1 MSDKEEKEDCNNITS
16 RQFNGISEQMSNK
29 MVDRICSQIQDDS
42 DGNGPLSTALSTTL
56 AKEVTQIIKSKE
68 GKRKLQTTVFE
79 TIRLALNSSRR
90 NPILLY
96 SLLKN
101 NNNAIK
107 TFIDDLF
114 TRAYDNSNNSNN
126 IKNVGSFL
134 KRLFKILRDPPSDLY
149 NTKTT
154 GGNKTRARRNKS
166 KKRRTRSLR
175 KKQRGGD
182 DPIDMTNSSGVI
194 TSQDCSNCPDDPT
207 LNDLIDGYKDK
218 LVSEMAKNIESDK
231 HDIMERLLNAVRIY
245 TRKNGNHIVT
255 AIINGIGKTII
266 PSDIDNS
273 SKKIIFLQALH
284 AARDEVSL
292 AIYNTNAYFIK
303 SNKAYVFKPTEDDF
317 VNKFMTTIKTT
328 ISKHYE

>member
-101 NNNAIK
+101 NDNEIK
-107 TFIDDLF
+107 QFINVLF
-114 TRAYDNSNNSNN
+114 TRAYDNSNNS
-126 IKNVGSFL
+126 KNVGSFL

-166 KKRRTRSLR
+166 KKRKTRSLR
-175 KKQRGGD
+175 KKQRGGA

>member
-1 MSDKEEKEDCNNITS
+1 MSDKEEKDEKEDCKPFTT
-16 RQFNGISEQMSNK
+16 RQFNKISGELSDK
-29 MVDRICSQIQDDS
+29 MVDRICSQMKDDS
-42 DGNGPLSTALSTTL
+42 DGDGPLSTALSSTL
-56 AKEVTQIIKSKE
+56 AKEVTQIIQSDE
-68 GKRKLQTTVFE
+68 GKQKLQTTVFE

-107 TFIDDLF
+107 TFINDLF

-149 NTKTT
+149 NIKKT

-175 KKQRGGD
+175 KKQRGGT
-182 DPIDMTNSSGVI
+182 DPNIYSSVI
-194 TSQDCSNCPDDPT
+194 LPQDCSKCPENKDLD
-207 LNDLIDGYKDK
+207 DLINEYNNTFVD
-218 LVSEMAKNIESDK
+218 EITKNIKSDK

-245 TRKNGNHIVT
+245 TRKNGNHIVR
-255 AIINGIGKTII
+255 AILDGIGKTII
-266 PSDIDNS
+266 PSDINS

-292 AIYNTNAYFIK
+292 AIYNTNAYFTTE
-303 SNKAYVFKPTEDDF
+303 NKAYVFKPNNKDF
-317 VNKFMTTIKTT
+317 LNKFMTTIKST
-328 ISKHYE
+328 ISKHYK

>member
-1 MSDKEEKEDCNNITS
+1 MSDKEEKEDCKPLTT
-16 RQFNGISEQMSNK
+16 RQFNKISGELSNK
-29 MVDRICSQIQDDS
+29 MVDRICSDISNDS
-42 DGNGPLSTALSTTL
+42 QGKDPLSTALRTTL
-56 AKEVTQIIKSKE
+56 AGEVTRIIQSDE
-68 GKRKLQTTVFE
+68 GKRKLQTIVFE

-101 NNNAIK
+101 NDNEIK
-107 TFIDDLF
+107 QFINVLF

-149 NTKTT
+149 NIKKT

-175 KKQRGGD
+175 KKQRGGA
-182 DPIDMTNSSGVI
+182 DPIDMTNYSGVI

-255 AIINGIGKTII
+255 AIIDGIGKTII

-292 AIYNTNAYFIK
+292 AIYNTNAYFTTE
-303 SNKAYVFKPTEDDF
+303 NKAYVFKPNNKDF
-317 VNKFMTTIKTT
+317 LNKFMTTIKTT

>member
-16 RQFNGISEQMSNK
+16 RQFNGISEQMSDK
-29 MVDRICSQIQDDS
+29 MVDRICSDISNDS
-42 DGNGPLSTALSTTL
+42 QGKDPLSTALSSTL
-56 AKEVTQIIKSKE
+56 ANKVTQIIQSDE

-101 NNNAIK
+101 NNKEISIFIK
-107 TFIDDLF
+107 GLF
-114 TRAYDNSNNSNN
+114 ERAYDNSNNSNN

-149 NTKTT
+149 NIKKT

-175 KKQRGGD
+175 KKQRGG
-182 DPIDMTNSSGVI
+182 VI
-194 TSQDCSNCPDDPT
+194 PPNQSNTSMVISQNCDNCPDDPT
-207 LNDLIDGYKDK
+207 LNNLIDGYKDK

-245 TRKNGNHIVT
+245 TRKNGKYILKS
-255 AIINGIGKTII
+255 IINGIGKTII
-266 PSDIDNS
+266 PSGIDNS

-292 AIYNTNAYFIK
+292 AIYNTNDYFTK
-303 SNKAYVFKPTEDDF
+303 ENNAYVFNPNTNEFLDQ
-317 VNKFMTTIKTT
+317 FMITIKST
-328 ISKHYE
+328 ISKHYK

>member
-1 MSDKEEKEDCNNITS
+1 MSDKEEKEDCKPFTT
-16 RQFNGISEQMSNK
+16 RQFNKISGELSDK
-29 MVDRICSQIQDDS
+29 MVDRICSQMKDDS
-42 DGNGPLSTALSTTL
+42 DGDGPLSTALRTTL
-56 AKEVTQIIKSKE
+56 ADEVTQIIKSKE
-68 GKRKLQTTVFE
+68 GQRKLQTTVFE

-101 NNNAIK
+101 NDNEIK
-107 TFIDDLF
+107 QFINVLF

-149 NTKTT
+149 NIKKT

-175 KKQRGGD
+175 KKQRGGA
-182 DPIDMTNSSGVI
+182 DPNNYSGVI

-245 TRKNGNHIVT
+245 TRKNGKYILKS
-255 AIINGIGKTII
+255 IINGIGKTII
-266 PSDIDNS
+266 PSGIDNS

-292 AIYNTNAYFIK
+292 AIYNTNAYFTTE
-303 SNKAYVFKPTEDDF
+303 NKAYVFKPNNKDF
-317 VNKFMTTIKTT
+317 LNKFMTTIKTT

>member
-1 MSDKEEKEDCNNITS
+1 MSDKEEKEDCKPLTT
-16 RQFNGISEQMSNK
+16 RQFNKISGELSNK
-29 MVDRICSQIQDDS
+29 MVDRICSDISNDS
-42 DGNGPLSTALSTTL
+42 QGKDPLSTALRTTL
-56 AKEVTQIIKSKE
+56 AGEVTRIIQSDE
-68 GKRKLQTTVFE
+68 GKRKLQTIVFE

-101 NNNAIK
+101 NDNEIK
-107 TFIDDLF
+107 QFINVLF
-114 TRAYDNSNNSNN
+114 TRAYDNSNNS
-126 IKNVGSFL
+126 KNVGSFL

-166 KKRRTRSLR
+166 KKRKTRSLR
-175 KKQRGGD
+175 KKQRGGV
-182 DPIDMTNSSGVI
+182 DPIIKPTNSSAVI
-194 TSQDCSNCPDDPT
+194 TTQDCSNCPDDPT

-255 AIINGIGKTII
+255 AIINGIGSTII

-284 AARDEVSL
+284 AAREEVNL
-292 AIYNTNAYFIK
+292 AIHKTNADFTK
-303 SNKAYVFKPTEDDF
+303 ENKAYVFNPKNNDF
-317 VNKFMTTIKTT
+317 VNKFMTTIKST
-328 ISKHYE
+328 ISEHYK

>member
-1 MSDKEEKEDCNNITS
+1 MSDKEKKKDCNNITS
-16 RQFNGISEQMSNK
+16 RQFNEISGELSDK
-29 MVDRICSQIQDDS
+29 MVDRICSQMKDDS
-42 DGNGPLSTALSTTL
+42 DGDGPLSTALSSTL
-56 AKEVTQIIKSKE
+56 AKEVTQIIQSDE

-101 NNNAIK
+101 NDNAIK
-107 TFIDDLF
+107 QFITVLF
-114 TRAYDNSNNSNN
+114 ERAYDNSNNSNN

-166 KKRRTRSLR
+166 KKRKTRSLR
-175 KKQRGGD
+175 KKQRGGGE
-182 DPIDMTNSSGVI
+182 PTISSSVI
-194 TSQDCSNCPDDPT
+194 IPQDCSKCPDDPE
-207 LNDLIDGYKDK
+207 LNVLIDGYKDK
-218 LVSEMAKNIESDK
+218 LIAEMAKNIESDK

-245 TRKNGNHIVT
+245 TRKNGKYILKS
-255 AIINGIGKTII
+255 IINGIGKTII
-266 PSDIDNS
+266 PSGIDNS

-292 AIYNTNAYFIK
+292 AIYNTNDYFTK
-303 SNKAYVFKPTEDDF
+303 ENKAYVFNPKNNDF
-317 VNKFMTTIKTT
+317 VDQFMTTIKST

>member
-1 MSDKEEKEDCNNITS
+1 MSDKEEKEDCKPFTS

-101 NNNAIK
+101 NDNEIK
-107 TFIDDLF
+107 QFINVLF
-114 TRAYDNSNNSNN
+114 TRAYDNSNNS
-126 IKNVGSFL
+126 KNVGSFL

-166 KKRRTRSLR
+166 KKRKTRSLR
-175 KKQRGGD
+175 KKQRGGAAD
-182 DPIDMTNSSGVI
+182 DAAAAAVI
-194 TSQDCSNCPDDPT
+194 TTQDCSNCPDDPK

-245 TRKNGNHIVT
+245 TRKNGKYILKS
-255 AIINGIGKTII
+255 IINGIGKTII
-266 PSDIDNS
+266 PSGIDNS

>member
-1 MSDKEEKEDCNNITS
+1 MSDKEEKEDCKPFTT
-16 RQFNGISEQMSNK
+16 RQFNKISGELSDK
-29 MVDRICSQIQDDS
+29 MVDRICSQMKDDS
-42 DGNGPLSTALSTTL
+42 DGDGPLSTALRTTL
-56 AKEVTQIIKSKE
+56 ADEVTQIIKSKE
-68 GKRKLQTTVFE
+68 GQRKLQTTVFE

-101 NNNAIK
+101 NDNEIK
-107 TFIDDLF
+107 QFINVLF

-175 KKQRGGD
+175 KKQRGGA
-182 DPIDMTNSSGVI
+182 DPNNYSGVI

-284 AARDEVSL
+284 AAREEVNL
-292 AIYNTNAYFIK
+292 AIHKTNADFTK
-303 SNKAYVFKPTEDDF
+303 ENKAYVFNPKNNDF
-317 VNKFMTTIKTT
+317 VNKFMTTIKST
-328 ISKHYE
+328 ISEHYK